1 MNLHLDDT
9 DVALVALLTAGDKK
23 AFEAIYRKYASDLY
37 RYARK
42 NIPLKED
49 CEEIIQDIF
58 ESLWVRYETLQVKT
72 LRSYLFNMVRY
83 KVIRYCQH
91 KTVRKKYA
99 DHYRLFEAVYDNVNE
114 AERDT
119 TSTYA
124 MIEKSI
130 SKLPERCQVAVKLR
144 LDENLSNGDIAK
156 RMNITKKTV
165 EMYMF
170 KAFSHLRSSYPNM
183 SIE

>member
-1 MNLHLDDT
+1 MNLHHDDT
-9 DVALVALLTAGDKK
+9 DVELVALLTAGDKK
-23 AFEAIYRKYASDLY
+23 AFEAIYRKYARDLY

-58 ESLWVRYETLQVKT
+58 ESLWVRHETLQVKT

-91 KTVRKKYA
+91 KTVKKKYA

-119 TSTYA
+119 SSTYA

-130 SKLPERCQVAVKLR
+130 SILPERCQVAVKLR